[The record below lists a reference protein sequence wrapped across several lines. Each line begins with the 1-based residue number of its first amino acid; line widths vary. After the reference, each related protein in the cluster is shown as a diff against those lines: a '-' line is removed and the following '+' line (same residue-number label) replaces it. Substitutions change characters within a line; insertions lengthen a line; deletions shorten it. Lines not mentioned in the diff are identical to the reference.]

1 MREVMGRF
9 LTTKKTLAALAGC
22 VALLSA
28 SPARANLVTNGSFE
42 GGFPG
47 GFTTIAGGSSAI
59 TGWTVTGDSVDW
71 INTYWTPS
79 NGAFSLDLDGNGQ
92 GGVTT
97 SITTTIGQSY
107 FLTFDMSGNPD
118 GPPPFKTLNLTVGG
132 NAPQSFVFLGGNDKV
147 NMNWFTFGY
156 SFTATSLS
164 TTISFASQDPGP
176 FGPAL
181 DNVSVEAV
189 PEPGT
194 LALLG
199 GGLVALARRRRSQQK
214 S

>member
-1 MREVMGRF
+1 MLQVMGRF
-9 LTTKKTLAALAGC
+9 LNTKRTLAAVAAAA
-22 VALLSA
+22 ALLAA

-47 GFTTIAGGSSAI
+47 GFTTIPGGSSAI

-71 INTYWTPS
+71 INTYWQPS
-79 NGAFSLDLDGNGQ
+79 DGNFSLDLDGNGQ

-97 SITTTIGQSY
+97 SITTTAGQSY

-118 GPPPFKTLNLTVGG
+118 GPPFDFKTLNLTVGG
-132 NAPQSFVFLGGNDKV
+132 NAPQA
-147 NMNWFTFGY
+147 FTFTMGSSDRSNMGWITYGY
-156 SFTATSLS
+156 SFTATSSS
-164 TTISFASQDPGP
+164 TTISFDSQDPGP
-176 FGPAL
+176 YGAAL
-181 DNVSVEAV
+181 DNVSVDAV

-199 GGLVALARRRRSQQK
+199 GGLVALARRRRK